1 MTNLTSYRITF
12 APMIT
17 VGNLSVLF
25 GGVPLFEEISFM
37 IQSRDRVG
45 LTGKNGAGKSTLL
58 KIIARKQE
66 PSSGT
71 VAIPQGYRI
80 GYLPQEMKHNS
91 GKTIFE
97 EAKTAFAEVLS
108 LEEEL
113 NRLGREL
120 EVRTDYESDA
130 YHKIIDRISEASQ
143 RLSMLG
149 SGSIDGETEKVL
161 SGLGFR
167 HEDMNRLMDEF
178 SGGWKMRVELAK
190 ILLQMPD
197 AVLLD
202 EPTNHLDID
211 SIQWL
216 ESFLSDYPGAVV
228 LVSHDRAFLDAVTN
242 RTIEITLGK
251 IEDYKAS
258 YSKYVELRKERREQQ
273 MAAYL
278 NQKKMI
284 DDTEKF
290 IERFR
295 YKASKA
301 VQVQSRIKQL
311 DKVDRIEVEDEDNS
325 AIHFRFPPAPRSGK
339 VVLTAEGVGKS
350 FGDKTILKQLDF
362 LVERGEKIAFV
373 GKNGEGKTTLSRII
387 TGHLASEGKIELGH
401 NVKLGYFAQNQAD
414 MLNPDITV
422 LQTLEQVAGTTT
434 TQQIRNLLG
443 AFLFGGEAVDKKV
456 KVLSG
461 GEKGRLAIAR
471 LLLEPVN
478 FLVLD
483 EPTNHLD
490 MRSKDILKEALRQYD
505 GTMILVSHDR
515 EFLDGLCNK
524 VFEFAGG
531 KVKEFPGGIFEFLQS
546 RKLESLKSLEVQVKS
561 APAKVKEEAKPSRV
575 NNQQQDKERKQLE
588 TRIRNLEERISASE
602 ASVSVLEEKLADP
615 EVYADRNASAA
626 LLAEHTQA
634 KATLDALMADWEE
647 AVSRKE
653 QLESTG

>member
-1 MTNLTSYRITF
+1 MTNLTAYRITF
-12 APMIT
+12 TPMIT

-273 MAAYL
+273 MAAYI

-284 DDTEKF
+284 EDTEKF

-339 VVLTAEGVGKS
+339 VVLTAENVGKS

-524 VFEFAGG
+524 VFEFSGG

-546 RKLESLKSLEVQVKS
+546 RKLESLKSLEVQAKS
-561 APAKVKEEAKPSRV
+561 APVKVKEEAKPSRV
-575 NNQQQDKERKQLE
+575 INQQQEKERKQLE
-588 TRIRNLEERISASE
+588 TRIRNLEERISEAE
-602 ASVSVLEEKLADP
+602 ASVSALEEKLADS

-626 LLAEHTQA
+626 LLAEHAQA
-634 KATLDALMADWEE
+634 KASLDALMADWEA
-647 AVSRKE
+647 AVFRKE
-653 QLESTG
+653 ELESAG

>member
-1 MTNLTSYRITF
+1 
-12 APMIT
+12 MIT

-37 IQSRDRVG
+37 IQARDRVG

-71 VAIPQGYRI
+71 VSVPQGYRI

-113 NRLGREL
+113 NRLGKEL
-120 EVRTDYESDA
+120 EVRTDYESEA

-143 RLSMLG
+143 RLSLLG
-149 SGSIDGETEKVL
+149 SGTIDGETEKVL
-161 SGLGFR
+161 SGLGFKQ
-167 HEDMNRLMDEF
+167 EDMDRQMDEF

-202 EPTNHLDID
+202 EPTNHLDIE

-284 DDTEKF
+284 EDTEKF

-311 DKVDRIEVEDEDNS
+311 DKVDRIEVEDEDTS

-339 VVLTAEGVGKS
+339 VVLTASGISKT
-350 FGDKTILKQLDF
+350 FGEKTVLKPLDF

-387 TGHLASEGKIELGH
+387 TGQLDSTGTLEPGH

-422 LQTLEQVAGTTT
+422 MQTLEQVAGNTT

-443 AFLFGGEAVDKKV
+443 AFLFGGDAVDKKV

-490 MRSKDILKEALRQYD
+490 MRSKDILKEALKQYD
-505 GTMILVSHDR
+505 GTLILVSHDR

-524 VFEFAGG
+524 VFEFSGG
-531 KVKEFPGGIFEFLQS
+531 NIKEFPGGIFEFLQS
-546 RKLESLKSLEVQVKS
+546 RKLESLKALEVAVKQ
-561 APAKVKEEAKPSRV
+561 APVKVKEEPRQNRQA
-575 NNQQQDKERKQLE
+575 QQQSDKERKQLD
-588 TRIRNLEERISASE
+588 TRIRNLEERISGAE
-602 ASVSVLEEKLADP
+602 AEVSGLEEKLADP
-615 EVYADRNASAA
+615 EVYADRSASAT
-626 LLAEHTQA
+626 LLAEHA
-634 KATLDALMADWEE
+634 KAKANLDTLMTEWEE
-647 AVSRKE
+647 AVSRRE
-653 QLESTG
+653 ALEGAG